1 MRRIHKPETHDERR
15 RRRHL
20 RVRKRISGT
29 AARPRL
35 VVYRSLKHIYAQL
48 ADDHRGVVLL
58 GVSDLSEGLQVD
70 GSGKIAKGKAVGK
83 LLAGKAREAGIARV
97 VFDRAGYR
105 YHGRVRAVADG
116 AREGG
121 LEF

>member
-1 MRRIHKPETHDERR
+1 MIRDKR

-20 RVRKRISGT
+20 SLRHRTVGT
-29 AARPRL
+29 TERPRL
-35 VVYRSLKHIYAQL
+35 CVHRSNANIAAQL
-48 ADDHRGVVLL
+48 VDDSSSTVLT
-58 GVSDLSEGLQVD
+58 GASSLSPELRQKEMNKTD
-70 GSGKIAKGKAVGK
+70 MAREVGK
-83 LLAGKAREAGIARV
+83 LIAEKARALGKTKV

-105 YHGRVRAVADG
+105 YHGRVRALAEG